1 MLINY
6 ECIVLK
12 LCYSNYYSVWNKVTI
27 IILSVYT
34 QTLKTGVAVHQLNL
48 RRRMDTLQSLTLS
61 TSIKVRHC
69 SIGVHGYNRF
79 RHSDLNT
86 SYSKACSIFPALV
99 SAHCTCSVFNNKDL
113 LLPNLM

>member
-1 MLINY
+1 M
-6 ECIVLK
+6 
-12 LCYSNYYSVWNKVTI
+12 
-27 IILSVYT
+27 
-34 QTLKTGVAVHQLNL
+34 AVHQLTV

-79 RHSDLNT
+79 RLDLNT
-86 SYSKACSIFPALV
+86 SYSKACSVLPALV

-113 LLPNLM
+113 LVPNLM